1 MFGQEVHEMKI
12 VDFTK
17 RIFTK
22 AQSVPADFIDPLLGQ
37 VEDKLG
43 GNQKQVT
50 HFEWTITVFGYH
62 SQLTYSLTKD

>member
-1 MFGQEVHEMKI
+1 MKI

-43 GNQKQVT
+43 GNQTTVT
-50 HFEWTITVFGYH
+50 HLQWTTTLFGFT
-62 SQLTYSLTKD
+62 QTLTYNLTKD